1 MLGSSSRTS
10 PLGGLLTRLREW
22 PTVAQQQAR
31 RNAMI
36 AATACTQR
44 RAEREDVADFLA
56 KRYAP
61 SAPSITASPAD
72 EFHKPRTA
80 HAR

>member
-22 PTVAQQQAR
+22 PLEAQHQAR

-36 AATACTQR
+36 ATTACAQR
-44 RAEREDVADFLA
+44 RAEREDVDDFLA
-56 KRYAP
+56 QRYAP
-61 SAPSITASPAD
+61 PAPAGETTP
-72 EFHKPRTA
+72 KPRTA
-80 HAR
+80 HAGH